1 MHSAGLV
8 VNESK
13 SSWQPSHEVQWLGF
27 VVNLEQGCISVPVK
41 KVDTLKKNLGAV
53 LDANTLNA
61 RCLASLIGKIIAMG
75 LALGPISRF
84 MTRSMYALLQT
95 RSAWCSLLELSVGA
109 RTELEFWAESLHDFN
124 AQPIWHNPGVLRV
137 VYSDASST
145 GYGGYTVEHGMHV
158 ANGVWLLEEAKQSST
173 WRELV
178 VVK

>member
-1 MHSAGLV
+1 MQSTLHWAGLV
-8 VNESK
+8 VNEAK

-95 RSAWCSLLELSVGA
+95 RSAWCSLLELSVEA
-109 RTELEFWAESLHDFN
+109 RIELEFRCMIFMPNQFGITL
-124 AQPIWHNPGVLRV
+124 GC
-137 VYSDASST
+137 
-145 GYGGYTVEHGMHV
+145 
-158 ANGVWLLEEAKQSST
+158 
-173 WRELV
+173 
-178 VVK
+178 